1 MSARAG
7 GDPVSAAGP
16 SRSGAGVLVIG
27 AGLVGTACA
36 WLLCRRGHA
45 VRLIDARGAREAPAA
60 DDPRRS
66 CGSEA
71 ALGVLMAGVSQR
83 SRGRAWRLRQQSLL
97 LWQRWR
103 QELSERGR
111 PLPWRP
117 GLLLLAASDSELM
130 QQQALLRDPH
140 RIPGNLERLD
150 RDQLERL
157 WPPLPRAALGGLLS
171 HADGQLDPIATLQ
184 ALRADAEAA
193 GLEHHRGWVERLER
207 GAGGWQV
214 LLGSGERLSAGR
226 VVISAGLGSTALIPP
241 GLALIPPPA
250 PLEPVLGQ
258 ALELTLAPQDRN
270 EAGAAGEPSAL
281 NWPAAV
287 VWRGINLIPRPAAA
301 AAEPGLWLGA
311 TLEPGCT
318 ASAPALARLRHL
330 AGDAP
335 DWLLRAR
342 ERRRWQGLR
351 ARPAGQPAPLLQDLG
366 DGLLLAAGHYRNGVL
381 LAPASAAW
389 ICARLEA
396 DRDML

>member
-1 MSARAG
+1 M
-7 GDPVSAAGP
+7 
-16 SRSGAGVLVIG
+16 LVIG

-36 WLLCRRGHA
+36 WLLCQRGHA
-45 VRLIDARGAREAPAA
+45 VRLIDARGARAAPAD

-97 LWQRWR
+97 LWQHWR

-111 PLPWRP
+111 PIPWRP
-117 GLLLLAASDSELM
+117 GLLLLAASDSELE

-140 RIPGNLERLD
+140 RPPGSLESIGR
-150 RDQLERL
+150 RQLERL
-157 WPPLPRAALGGLLS
+157 WPPPPRAALGGLLS
-171 HADGQLDPIATLQ
+171 HGDAQLDPIATLQ

-193 GLEHHRGWVERLER
+193 GLESQGGWVERLER
-207 GAGGWQV
+207 RGEGWQA
-214 LLGSGERLSAGR
+214 LLASGERLSAER

-241 GLALIPPPA
+241 DRPLIPLPA
-250 PLEPVLGQ
+250 PLQPVLGQ
-258 ALELTLAPQDRN
+258 ALELVLAPQDQAGG
-270 EAGAAGEPSAL
+270 EAGGERRPL
-281 NWPAAV
+281 NWPGAV
-287 VWRGINLIPRPAAA
+287 VWRGINLIQRPAAA
-301 AAEPGLWLGA
+301 AEEPSLWLGA

-318 ASAPALARLRHL
+318 ASALALERLRQL
-330 AGDAP
+330 EGDAP

-396 DRDML
+396 DPAAL